1 MNNGKLDVKGI
12 MLDLD
17 GTLLDTRPAYLEAAK
32 VAFQATGQTLPPQ
45 ATALEIPKRM
55 EQRQSLT
62 DIIHVNTKLF
72 LDVYLRTFYKIS
84 ASKTKPLPNT
94 ALILEAL
101 SQRAKLAI
109 ITMRYA
115 SGAVVLEELRQFSLE
130 HYFAQVVTARD
141 TPKPKPSPDALLKAV
156 AAMGL
161 ELADCIM
168 VGDSVIDVQAGK
180 AAGTKTVAVLS
191 GLYSRAEL
199 AAANPDY
206 IINDL
211 TELSQILN

>member
-1 MNNGKLDVKGI
+1 
-12 MLDLD
+12 
-17 GTLLDTRPAYLEAAK
+17 
-32 VAFQATGQTLPPQ
+32 
-45 ATALEIPKRM
+45 M

-62 DIIHVNTKLF
+62 DIIHVNPKLF

-94 ALILEAL
+94 ALILKAL

-211 TELSQILN
+211 TELSQLIN